1 MKKTGSASAM
11 SRRQWLCT
19 AAGAATMMVAAP
31 AAAQPAP
38 PQTTKLKLTLA
49 CWDYDRTRALLESRV
64 ALDGIEL
71 TYLNLVI
78 EETFFRMAR
87 YHEFDASEMSL
98 SSYVVS
104 LFADKPQFIAIP
116 VFPSRSFRHSGIYI
130 NANSG
135 IREPKDLV
143 GKRVGCAEYQ
153 LTANVWI
160 RGILN
165 DEYKVPISSVTTY
178 TGGLEEPGREEKLSL
193 TLPPEIKIQPI
204 PAGKTLS
211 QMLETGEIDAMYTP
225 RAPSSFISGSGKVR
239 RLFQNYAAVE
249 REYYQRTKIFPIM
262 HVIAIRRDVYEKNPW
277 VAQSLYKGFVQS
289 QRQAYEDLHE
299 TAALKYMLPWL
310 VDHVEETEKVMGKD
324 FWKYGYEPNVQNLST
339 FLRYSYEQGLAKR
352 LLAPR
357 DLFAPESLESFK
369 I

>member
-1 MKKTGSASAM
+1 
-11 SRRQWLCT
+11 
-19 AAGAATMMVAAP
+19 MMVAAP

-49 CWDYDRTRALLESRV
+49 CWDYDRTRALLENRV

-98 SSYVVS
+98 SSYV
-104 LFADKPQFIAIP
+104 
-116 VFPSRSFRHSGIYI
+116 
-130 NANSG
+130 
-135 IREPKDLV
+135 
-143 GKRVGCAEYQ
+143 
-153 LTANVWI
+153 
-160 RGILN
+160 ILN